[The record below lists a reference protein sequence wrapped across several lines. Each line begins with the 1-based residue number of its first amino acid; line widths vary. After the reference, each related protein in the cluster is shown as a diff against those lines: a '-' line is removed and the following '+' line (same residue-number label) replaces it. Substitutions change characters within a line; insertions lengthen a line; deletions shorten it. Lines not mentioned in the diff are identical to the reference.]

1 MNYKNHYIEL
11 LVNGEKVEL
20 ESQDSLNMRF
30 NTVLFDPTKIAAKR
44 GEYSFEFEVPATPKN
59 NTIFNY
65 ANNSAAE
72 NKFNKRYNAYVY
84 ADGDEIFKGS
94 LTVNSYEDGYYS
106 VNLVQMKTNSVS
118 EIFGD
123 MRMNEISWEIPFY
136 GVRTMNEYNA
146 SGDKKIMFPLVSY
159 GAFAKTPYEVVDGD
173 KHYTSKFV
181 MDEWNRWYMQDF
193 YPSLNVMETMKK
205 AFETKGYTVGGDA
218 LTDPLIGDIFAS
230 TNLANEQVPLY
241 NIGQKEIG
249 KVNLS
254 VAWQPHGDGYPQDLK
269 YPYLRVGGNI
279 GVGWDGEKHCV
290 TITESHQYNFS
301 SIQLYNMLKDGSV
314 TAREQPE
321 YLYDSGEGVIV
332 IPASGYYRIHL
343 DISSWLSQNT
353 SLYATQWTRRGGG
366 DPQKTDSV
374 EIPPNFLVTMP
385 LEIQLV
391 KNYDDNVELIK
402 GKDNMDIANG
412 ILDGNYTNYYWYEAC
427 FPHEKLG
434 YYYHTIGG
442 DYQGGVP
449 TVPDTLTAQK
459 DAIDYVNPH
468 GKLYKEMDCRTIS
481 QVMHVIDCQSNH
493 LMGYDPVVNPN
504 FIMGFSSMG
513 RVNEEGED
521 WSSAHGG
528 VASVIKNGKS
538 WSVLSGAKNQLFYT
552 WGNPFQW
559 NPNPQGGVNFRITQ
573 GDMSGGLDAIVHLDK
588 GDILNL
594 FAIHRDYSNYN
605 GESLWYSTYINA
617 NLEIEAV
624 SPKDYDTLR
633 QNNELVWDE
642 TDQKYESAMRSKFG
656 FPRKLQLGEF
666 MNKETKVSDWIE
678 GIKNA
683 FNLEIVQDGNN
694 IFINKVKTLEN
705 HSNGVVDLN
714 DKINIKDAKFEK
726 INYPSSM
733 SVKYKI
739 DTDEWGFE
747 RSAVA
752 AAGRETILDEKNW
765 KDWGDSGYTKIIL
778 NTDEYVASTSDV
790 SLPFSY
796 TWYDAFSFRNPDGS
810 WQAIN
815 IPVISKYSYMIDGYS
830 YNESRKH
837 NGYGQAQR
845 FWFSPKPL
853 GTYVWTKNIPS
864 EQVFIYLPQS
874 SKDGIDLSYKANGS
888 ETLLT
893 QLFNEKAYLSSNIV
907 ELDVYLNSDEY
918 NRIRNGSYV
927 AVDTDVFIP
936 LEVEGYDPSGND
948 TTSLK
953 LMKKI

>member
-11 LVNGEKVEL
+11 WINGEKVEL

-30 NTVLFDPTKIAAKR
+30 NSVLFDPTKIESKQ

-106 VNLVQMKTNSVS
+106 VNLVQMKTSSLS

-123 MRMNEISWEIPFY
+123 MTMNEISWEIPFY

-146 SGDKKIMFPLVSY
+146 SGDKKIFFPLASY
-159 GAFAKTPYEVVDGD
+159 GVFQKYPYEVVDD
-173 KHYTSKFV
+173 EKHYTSKFV
-181 MDEWNRWYMQDF
+181 MDEWNRWYLEDF
-193 YPSLNVMETMKK
+193 YPSLNVLETMKK

-241 NIGQKEIG
+241 NIGQKEMG
-249 KVNLS
+249 KVNLN
-254 VAWQPHGDGYPQDLK
+254 VTWQPHGNGYSQELK
-269 YPYLRVGGNI
+269 YPYYRVGGN
-279 GVGWDGEKHCV
+279 
-290 TITESHQYNFS
+290 TRFS
-301 SIQLYNMLKDGSV
+301 FETLGIIFENNPHFNLASIQLYNLLKEGDITV
-314 TAREQPE
+314 KEQPE
-321 YLYDSGEGVIV
+321 YLYDSGESVIV

-343 DISSWLSQNT
+343 DISAWLTQNT
-353 SLYATQWTRRGGG
+353 YLYARQWTRNEPW
-366 DPQKTDSV
+366 DPTEAPSAP
-374 EIPPNFLVTMP
+374 IPPNFLVTMP
-385 LEIQLV
+385 LEVQLV
-391 KNYDDNVELIK
+391 KNYDDDVELIK
-402 GKDNMDIANG
+402 GKDNMELKNG
-412 ILDGNYTNYYWYEAC
+412 LLDGNYANYRWYEAC
-427 FPHEKLG
+427 FPHERLG
-434 YYYHTIGG
+434 LMWWDPNT
-442 DYQGGVP
+442 GGVP
-449 TVPDTLTAQK
+449 TIPDELTSNR
-459 DAIDYVNPH
+459 DGVDYLNNY
-468 GKLYKEMDCRTIS
+468 GKLYSYDNCRTVHQHI
-481 QVMHVIDCQSNH
+481 IECFSNH

-538 WSVLSGAKNQLFYT
+538 WSRLSGAKNQLFYT

-588 GDILNL
+588 GDRLNL
-594 FAIHRDYSNYN
+594 FAIHRDYADANSN
-605 GESLWYSTYINA
+605 SLWYSTYVNA

-624 SPKDYDTLR
+624 SPKDFDTLN
-633 QNNELVWDE
+633 QNNELVWDAE
-642 TDQKYESAMRSKFG
+642 DQKYESAMRSKFG

-678 GIKNA
+678 GVKNA

-694 IFINKVKTLEN
+694 IFINRVKTIEN
-705 HSNGVVDLN
+705 HTNGVVDLN
-714 DKINIKDAKFEK
+714 DNVNIKDAKFEK

-733 SVKYKI
+733 SVKYKL
-739 DTDEWGFE
+739 DVDEWGFE

-752 AAGRETILDEKNW
+752 AAGRENILDEKNW
-765 KDWGDSGYTKIIL
+765 KDWGDSGYTKIVL
-778 NTDEYVASTSDV
+778 NTDEYVTSVSDV

-815 IPVISKYSYMIDGYS
+815 IPVISKYTYMIDGYS
-830 YNESRKH
+830 YDESMKH
-837 NGYGQAQR
+837 DGYGQAQR

-874 SKDGIDLSYKANGS
+874 SKNGVDLSYKSNGS
-888 ETLLT
+888 QTLLT
-893 QLFNEKAYLSSNIV
+893 QLFNVKAYLSSNIV

-927 AVDTDVFIP
+927 ALDTDVFIP
-936 LEVEGYDPSGND
+936 LEVEGYDPTGND
-948 TTSLK
+948 TASLK
-953 LMKKI
+953 LMKKVS